1 MRRVK
6 VMAALVASVLLVG
19 ACSKSDDNEAAGT
32 TSAATTESTTAST
45 GSTTTSETGAPEGST
60 EGISDTEINIAY
72 VNSDTAALQEAGLA
86 PRTGDP
92 WQQFQI
98 FADLANEAG
107 GAGGLQFKVT
117 NHLYPA
123 GAPATDQQPACIA
136 ATEDSDA
143 AIVVYLGGFVPE
155 VILCTTESH
164 ERIAY
169 GLSGIILQEVYDAS
183 GDRFF
188 SQGMTSE
195 RLMQSW
201 VDLTDA
207 QGMLEG
213 HTLGIIR
220 ADLADHEAT
229 AAALVAAL
237 EAAGYEVT
245 ENIALPCE
253 GRVCSQND
261 VAAQRMQS
269 SGVDTVFSLLSA
281 LPYPTFVQ
289 AGMDI
294 GFEPQWLSSDF
305 ENQVFNST
313 AKFMESVAQS
323 YEGAVGV
330 TYGIDVA
337 EADDYGTECNA
348 KFTEVSGITYEN
360 GTDSD
365 AWSSVRTACH
375 AIDMLVAAIN
385 MAMDEYGVIN
395 QTTIIRSLEMLDP
408 SFGPNE
414 GSWSDTKHDSADVV
428 TLEVWHVD
436 CLCWTEVEG
445 ARTTLS

>member
-6 VMAALVASVLLVG
+6 VIGALVASVLLVG
-19 ACSKSDDNEAAGT
+19 ACSKTDDKEATDT
-32 TSAATTESTTAST
+32 TTAATTEATTASS
-45 GSTTTSETGAPEGST
+45 GSTETTDAVSLEGST

-72 VNSDTAALQEAGLA
+72 VNSDTAVLQEAGLA

-92 WQQFQI
+92 WQQFQTFI
-98 FADLANEAG
+98 DLANEAG
-107 GAGGLQFKVT
+107 GAGGLQLKVT
-117 NHLYPA
+117 NHQYAA

-136 ATEDSDA
+136 ATEDANA
-143 AIVVYLGGFVPE
+143 AIVVYLGGFAPE
-155 VILCTTESH
+155 VILCTTEAH

-169 GLSGIILQEVYDAS
+169 ALSGIMLQEVYDTSA
-183 GDRFF
+183 GRLF

-201 VDLTDA
+201 VDLADA
-207 QGMLEG
+207 QGLLEG

-229 AAALVAAL
+229 ANALVSSL
-237 EAAGYEVT
+237 EAAGYSVT

-281 LPYPTFVQ
+281 IPYPTFVQ
-289 AGMDI
+289 AGLDI

-313 AKFMESVAQS
+313 AKFMEGVAQS
-323 YEGAVGV
+323 YEGAIGV
-330 TYGIDVA
+330 TYGIDVE
-337 EADDYGTECNA
+337 EADQYGLDCNA
-348 KFTEVSGITYEN
+348 AFTEVTGIAYEN

-365 AWSSVRTACH
+365 AWSSVRTSCH
-375 AIDMLVAAIN
+375 AVEMIVAAIN
-385 MAMDEYGVIN
+385 KAKDEYGVIN
-395 QTTIIRSLEMLDP
+395 QTTIILALQSLDP

-414 GSWSDTKHDSADVV
+414 GSWSETKHDSADVV
-428 TLEVWHVD
+428 TLEQWHSD
-436 CLCWTEVEG
+436 CLCWLEVEG